1 MATSSR
7 MPHSQPAR
15 LPDSSPAGRGSATAR
30 RDDQRVDVLV
40 TPEQPA
46 ADLRKEAEAGLTSM
60 PKELPPKWLYDERG
74 SALFDAI
81 TRQPEYYLTQR
92 ETEILRKRAG
102 DIAMLTQADTVI
114 ELGSGR
120 SPKTRILLDAFDGA
134 GLLRRFVPFDVS
146 EPASRASAAAVDERY
161 PAIEVHA
168 VVGDIERHLAY
179 LPTGG
184 RRLVALLG
192 STMGNFL
199 PERRAAFLAE
209 LGARLEPGD
218 AFLVG
223 TDLVKDVGRLERAYD
238 DAAGITAAFNH
249 NILWVLNR
257 ELQAEFAPERFYHV
271 ARWDP
276 RAEWIEMLLRADGE
290 QRVHVGALAIDVEF
304 ANGEEIRT
312 EVSAKFRR
320 DRVEAELAAAGLEL
334 VRWWT
339 DPAGDFALSLAF
351 PAS

>member
-1 MATSSR
+1 MRRSYRASAPRVSS
-7 MPHSQPAR
+7 
-15 LPDSSPAGRGSATAR
+15 LGRGSPIATAEHLR
-30 RDDQRVDVLV
+30 IDVLL
-40 TPEQPA
+40 TPEQLA
-46 ADLRKEAEAGLTSM
+46 AKLREDTEAGLTST
-60 PKELPPKWLYDERG
+60 PKKLPPKWLYDERG
-74 SALFDAI
+74 SALFEAI

-92 ETEILRKRAG
+92 ESEILRKRAG

-134 GLLRRFVPFDVS
+134 GLLRRFVPFEVS

-238 DAAGITAAFNH
+238 DAAGITAASTTTSSGCSTASS
-249 NILWVLNR
+249 R
-257 ELQAEFAPERFYHV
+257 PSSCPSASTT
-271 ARWDP
+271 
-276 RAEWIEMLLRADGE
+276 LRAGT
-290 QRVHVGALAIDVEF
+290 QARVD
-304 ANGEEIRT
+304 
-312 EVSAKFRR
+312 
-320 DRVEAELAAAGLEL
+320 
-334 VRWWT
+334 
-339 DPAGDFALSLAF
+339 
-351 PAS
+351 